1 MSTFSIHTEVST
13 TPASLS
19 YDPLI
24 PWGWHAFFEA
34 SLASEFPNWREQGY
48 QPARVLAA
56 FQGLYRLGFA
66 QGECLAELSGQF
78 RHQSLNSENLPAVG
92 DWVLLQW
99 QPQMQ
104 HGRIQGLLPRRSVF
118 VRREAGGKLQA
129 QVIAANLDTLLIVS
143 ALNSDLNL
151 RRLERYLTLAWDCG
165 ARPVIVL
172 NKADLAENLE
182 ADLERVTEI
191 AQGCEIVALSA
202 LHQQGLE
209 ALDPWVYAGQTVAL
223 VGSSGVGKSTLLNVL
238 AGEQRQT
245 TQSAREDD
253 SKGRHTTTHRELF
266 VLPNGALLI
275 DTPGL
280 REIKL
285 WHSQAGFE
293 QNFADLLELT
303 GLCRFRNC
311 SHQQESGCE
320 VLDSLASG
328 DLDLGRWQS
337 YLKQQKEEAWL
348 ERRAD
353 PELQGRSKKRW
364 KQISK
369 ANRQRYKMLENS

>member
-1 MSTFSIHTEVST
+1 MSIYFSD
-13 TPASLS
+13 LS
-19 YDPLI
+19 DPFSFDLLS

-34 SLASEFPNWREQGY
+34 SLQTDCPNWREQGY

-66 QGECLAELSGQF
+66 QGECLAELSGHF
-78 RHQSLNSENLPAVG
+78 RHQALSSEDLPAVG
-92 DWVLLQW
+92 DWVLLHW

-104 HGRIQGLLPRRSVF
+104 QGRIQALLPRRSAF
-118 VRREAGGKLQA
+118 IRREAGGKLQA

-143 ALNSDLNL
+143 ALNADHNL
-151 RRLERYLTLAWDCG
+151 RRLERYLTLAWESG

-172 NKADLAENLE
+172 NKADLADDL
-182 ADLERVTEI
+182 DLEIEAVREI
-191 AQGCEIVALSA
+191 AQGCEVVALSA
-202 LHQQGLE
+202 LHQQGLD
-209 ALDPWVYAGQTVAL
+209 ALTPWVYAGQTIAL

-238 AGEQRQT
+238 AGEQRQI

-275 DTPGL
+275 DTPGM
-280 REIKL
+280 RELKL
-285 WHSQAGFE
+285 WHSQSGFAH
-293 QNFADLLELT
+293 NFADLLALSKR
-303 GLCRFRNC
+303 CRFRNC

-320 VLDSLASG
+320 VQAALASG
-328 DLDLGRWQS
+328 ELDAGRWQS
-337 YLKQQKEEAWL
+337 YLKQQREEAWL

-353 PELQGRSKKRW
+353 PELQGESRKRSKR
-364 KQISK
+364 INK
-369 ANRQRYKMLENS
+369 AHRQRHKMQY